1 MTRGKNGSSGTT
13 YLRRLLV
20 DMLLLTNFL
29 AFQVAWLSSVI
40 GGASSIPWIG
50 PVVVSVALL
59 LHFRAARKPLEE
71 ILLVLIC
78 AVIGT
83 CFDSILV
90 ASGLVAYKTGM
101 FSSYIAPYWIITMW
115 MLFATTLNV
124 SFRWLRGKVLLGA
137 LVGFIGGPSSYLAG
151 QALGSIVLV
160 NQVGALIVL
169 AVGWAVIMPL
179 LMRLAEKLDGMPG
192 PRRKWLQERSQ

>member
-1 MTRGKNGSSGTT
+1 
-13 YLRRLLV
+13 
-20 DMLLLTNFL
+20 MLLLTNFL

-40 GGASSIPWIG
+40 GGGSSIPWIG

-59 LHFRAARKPLEE
+59 VHFRAARKPLEE

-101 FSSYIAPYWIITMW
+101 FSSYIAPYWIIAMW

-137 LVGFIGGPSSYLAG
+137 LIGFIGGPASYLAG
-151 QALGSIVLV
+151 QALGSIVFV
-160 NQVGALIVL
+160 DQVGALALL
-169 AVGWAVIMPL
+169 AVGWAVMMPL
-179 LMRLAEKLDGMPG
+179 LMRLAENLDGMPG
-192 PRRKWLQERSQ
+192 PRRRWLGERSR